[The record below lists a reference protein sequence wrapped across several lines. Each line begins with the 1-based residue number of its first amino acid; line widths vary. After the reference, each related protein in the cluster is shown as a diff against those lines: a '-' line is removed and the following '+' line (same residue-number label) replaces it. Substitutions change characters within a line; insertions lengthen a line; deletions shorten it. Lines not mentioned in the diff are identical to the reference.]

1 MYNRSI
7 RIFAL
12 PLIFMAVTTQADD
25 AALAE
30 MARKAQDPLG
40 DVKAIMTDNTIAFD
54 GGEDGDDTSY
64 GFQIQPVY
72 AIENDTSFNMIA
84 RAVIPIIGVDPGVVL
99 PPLGPEPRPDENDQW
114 GLSDSIVQYF
124 FSPKSDGNIK
134 WGVGPQVSL
143 KTRTSDQQA
152 GPGWGAGVAGVIFAG
167 VGNWS
172 LGAIAMQHWGEEDN
186 FSRATVQGI
195 VTYNFESMPG
205 AYIGYNNAATYNWK
219 ADSGDELTLPLGLTV
234 GRTFLLGNGDGLDLS
249 IGAYDL
255 VERPENSPE
264 WQAFSKFSHI
274 LTLFQSN
281 KRP

>member
-7 RIFAL
+7 CTLAL
-12 PLIFMAVTTQADD
+12 SLMFMAVSTQADD
-25 AALAE
+25 SALAE

-84 RAVIPIIGVDPGVVL
+84 RAVIPIVGVDPGVVL
-99 PPLGPEPRPDENDQW
+99 PPLGPEPRPDEGDQW

-124 FSPKSDGNIK
+124 FSPKGDGSLK

-143 KTRTSDQQA
+143 KTRSSDQQA
-152 GPGWGAGVAGVIFAG
+152 GPGWGAGLAGVIFTG

-219 ADSGDELTLPLGLTV
+219 ADSGDKLTLPLGLTV
-234 GRTFLLGNGDGLDLS
+234 GRTILLGNGDGLDFS

-255 VERPENSPE
+255 VERPENASE
-264 WQAFSKFSHI
+264 WQLKLGLSYFF
-274 LTLFQSN
+274 N
-281 KRP
+281 

>member
-1 MYNRSI
+1 MSNHSI
-7 RIFAL
+7 RILAL
-12 PLIFMAVTTQADD
+12 PLIFMAVSTQADD

-40 DVKAIMTDNTIAFD
+40 NVKAIMTDNTIAFD

-84 RAVIPIIGVDPGVVL
+84 RAVIPIVGVDPGVVV
-99 PPLGPEPRPDENDQW
+99 PPLGPEPRPDDGDQW

-124 FSPKSDGNIK
+124 FSPKGDGSLK

-152 GPGWGAGVAGVIFAG
+152 GPGWGAGLAGVIFTG

-186 FSRATVQGI
+186 FSRATIQGI

-219 ADSGDELTLPLGLTV
+219 ADSGNKLTLPLGLTV
-234 GRTFLLGNGDGLDLS
+234 GRTILLGNGDGLDFS
-249 IGAYDL
+249 VGAYDL
-255 VERPENSPE
+255 VESPENAPD
-264 WQAFSKFSHI
+264 WQLKVGLSYFF
-274 LTLFQSN
+274 N
-281 KRP
+281 

>member
-1 MYNRSI
+1 MYKKSI
-7 RIFAL
+7 SILAL
-12 PLIFMAVTTQADD
+12 TLIAASSQADD
-25 AALAE
+25 SALAE

-40 DVKAIMTDNTIAFD
+40 DVKAIMTDNTIAFN

-72 AIENDTSFNMIA
+72 AIKNDTSFNMIA

-143 KTRTSDQQA
+143 KTRSSDQQA

-205 AYIGYNNAATYNWK
+205 TYIGYNNAATYNWK
-219 ADSGDELTLPLGLTV
+219 ADSGNKLTLPLGLTV
-234 GRTFLLGNGDGLDLS
+234 GRTILLGNGDGLDFS

-255 VERPENSPE
+255 VERPENASE
-264 WQAFSKFSHI
+264 WQLKLGLSYFF
-274 LTLFQSN
+274 N
-281 KRP
+281 

>member
-1 MYNRSI
+1 MYNRHISVV
-7 RIFAL
+7 AL
-12 PLIFMAVTTQADD
+12 SLMFIAVSTQADD

-40 DVKAIMTDNTIAFD
+40 DVKAIMTDNTIAFN
-54 GGEDGDDTSY
+54 GGEGGDDTSY

-172 LGAIAMQHWGEEDN
+172 LGAIAMQHWGEENDFN
-186 FSRATVQGI
+186 VATVQGI

-205 AYIGYNNAATYNWK
+205 AYIGYNNALTYNWEAK
-219 ADSGDELTLPLGLTV
+219 SDNKLTLPLGLTA
-234 GRTFLLGNGDGLDLS
+234 GRTILLGNGDGLDFSL
-249 IGAYDL
+249 GAYDL
-255 VERPENSPE
+255 VERPENAPE
-264 WQAFSKFSHI
+264 WQLKVGLSYFF
-274 LTLFQSN
+274 N
-281 KRP
+281 